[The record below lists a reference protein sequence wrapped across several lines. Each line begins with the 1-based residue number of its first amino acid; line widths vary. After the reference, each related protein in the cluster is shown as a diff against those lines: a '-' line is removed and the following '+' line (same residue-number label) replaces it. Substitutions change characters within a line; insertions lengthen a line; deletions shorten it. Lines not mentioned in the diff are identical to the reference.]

1 MGYAE
6 KYDFIMIVIKG
17 GEDMPDLKRI
27 DEKFNEEIISIFDE
41 EVLDRDKVPPI
52 TDELFNRMARIEV
65 PFGDLT
71 YFLNLEDGK
80 PVLYVQA
87 WSAMADEIR
96 YWIIDEDSCRLVNA
110 DDFLEINEKWFSLA
124 KKIYKNQ

>member
-1 MGYAE
+1 M
-6 KYDFIMIVIKG
+6 IKG
-17 GEDMPDLKRI
+17 VKIVYDLKRI

-41 EVLDRDKVPPI
+41 KVFDMENLPPI

-80 PVLYVQA
+80 PVLYVQS

>member
-52 TDELFNRMARIEV
+52 TDELFNRMARIEE
-65 PFGDLT
+65 PCGDLT

-80 PVLYVQA
+80 LVLYVQA

-96 YWIIDEDSCRLVNA
+96 YWIIGEDSCC
-110 DDFLEINEKWFSLA
+110 K
-124 KKIYKNQ
+124 Y